1 MKNNRKR
8 SLLAIAFL
16 AVLLFISGTFAW
28 TSFSQRALNENDGEG
43 GNPGGGRI
51 HDDYNKLSGNKDIY
65 GENYG
70 DQELFVR
77 IKLSEYFEMNG
88 KPLVSGTTKDQRNS
102 WTPYVL
108 PETTA
113 PTNDYRTYV
122 NWTLGGDKVYLPTF
136 NTNSSDL
143 STDAAGDAIDYIT
156 NGATALG
163 DGSQDFFTKD
173 QEVENPDDATQKHKA
188 QSTLKQS
195 KAPISMADWKAL
207 PANEK
212 TGDFWVVDT
221 DGWAYWGNKLQPNA
235 STSLLLDQIGMDEAA
250 LSTIDGKWYY
260 GIDVVGEFVTEND
273 VAEFDKS
280 EHGAPTEDGK
290 DLLNEIVESDKFAY
304 NIAFTTSVSN
314 VQMKSNETKQFGA
327 TVTQTEV
334 SKATIDTPLT
344 WSIAGGSF
352 ASIDQTGKVT
362 LGDVEKE
369 TKLTVTVKAA
379 EYGLQSQFD
388 ITARPGLTA
397 GVGEEFDFYGEKYIH
412 LKDLGDGNHLVLRK
426 FLLINRSTTLPDY
439 NNSALD
445 NTMREYYAGLTPE
458 AQSAVQPVQKTFT
471 VGMGNDI
478 AFGLDAQRFLMS
490 KPAPDFAK
498 VDTIGGE
505 KKAFALSVAE
515 VSDVSGDGKAFP
527 DAASRR
533 STYEA
538 TPDRHESWWSRTP
551 SASGQIWAVSGNYS
565 SSFPTGQFYRVNMG
579 SYGLRPALIIHQ

>member
-1 MKNNRKR
+1 MENKRKR
-8 SLLAIAFL
+8 SLLAIVFL
-16 AVLLFISGTFAW
+16 TVLFFISGTFAW

-88 KPLVSGTTKDQRNS
+88 KPLVSGTAKDQRNS

-136 NTNSSDL
+136 NTNSADL
-143 STDAAGDAIDYIT
+143 STDAAGDAIDFIT

-235 STSLLLDQIGMDEAA
+235 STSLLLDQIGMDETA

-290 DLLNEIVESDKFAY
+290 DLLNEIVESGKFAY

-334 SKATIDTPLT
+334 SKAIIDTPLT

-362 LGDVEKE
+362 LGNVDKE
-369 TKLTVTVKAA
+369 TKLTVTVKAT

-388 ITARPGLTA
+388 ITARPGLTV

-426 FLLINRSTTLPDY
+426 FLLPTNSKTSVDY

-445 NTMREYYAGLTPE
+445 NAMKAYYAGLTPE
-458 AQSAVQPVQKTFT
+458 AQSAVQPVQTTFT
-471 VGMGNDI
+471 LGMGDES
-478 AFGLDAQRFLMS
+478 AFGLDAQKFIMS
-490 KPAPDFAK
+490 KPATDFTK
-498 VDTIGGE
+498 VDTANGE
-505 KKAFALSVAE
+505 KKAFALSAAE
-515 VSDVSGDGKAFP
+515 LSDVSGNGKPFP
-527 DAASRR
+527 NAGSRGAPMEDKPNTRLNWGVRTPGSLSMVWYVNSAGQLYR
-533 STYEA
+533 STLVY
-538 TPDRHESWWSRTP
+538 DF
-551 SASGQIWAVSGNYS
+551 GV
-565 SSFPTGQFYRVNMG
+565 
-579 SYGLRPALIIHQ
+579 RPALIIHQ

>member
-1 MKNNRKR
+1 MENKRKR

-16 AVLLFISGTFAW
+16 TVLLFISGTFAW

-136 NTNSSDL
+136 NTNSADL

-173 QEVENPDDATQKHKA
+173 QEVENPDDITQKHKA

-212 TGDFWVVDT
+212 IGDFWVVDT

-235 STSLLLDQIGMDEAA
+235 STSLLLDQIGMDETA

-290 DLLNEIVESDKFAY
+290 DLLNEIVESGKFAY
-304 NIAFTTSVSN
+304 NITFTTSVSN
-314 VQMKSNETKQFGA
+314 VQMKSNETKQFSA

-334 SKATIDTPLT
+334 SRATIDTPLT

-362 LGDVEKE
+362 LGNVDKE

-388 ITARPGLTA
+388 ITAKPSLIA

-426 FLLINRSTTLPDY
+426 YLLPNQTRTTTAAYHNGP
-439 NNSALD
+439 LD
-445 NTMREYYAGLTPE
+445 EAMKVYYAGLKPE
-458 AQSAVQPVQKTFT
+458 AQAAVQPVQKTFT
-471 VGMGNDI
+471 LGMGNAT
-478 AFGLDAQRFLMS
+478 AFGLDAQKFLMS

-498 VDTIGGE
+498 VDTASGE
-505 KKAFALSVAE
+505 KKAFALSAAE
-515 VSDVSGDGKAFP
+515 LSDVSGKGKAFP
-527 DAASRR
+527 DLASR
-533 STYEA
+533 EA
-538 TPDRHESWWSRTP
+538 SATGASNTANAWWLRTPDTSATAWFVYYGPTYFGQLVGTP
-551 SASGQIWAVSGNYS
+551 TTN
-565 SSFPTGQFYRVNMG
+565 T
-579 SYGLRPALIIHQ
+579 YGLRPALIIHQ

>member
-88 KPLVSGTTKDQRNS
+88 KPLVSGTAKDQRNS

-136 NTNSSDL
+136 NTNSADL
-143 STDAAGDAIDYIT
+143 STDAAGDAIDFIT

-235 STSLLLDQIGMDEAA
+235 STSLLLDQIGMDETA

-290 DLLNEIVESDKFAY
+290 DLLNEIVESGKFAY
-304 NIAFTTSVSN
+304 NITFTTSVSN

-334 SKATIDTPLT
+334 SRTTIDTPLT

-352 ASIDQTGKVT
+352 ARIDQTGKVT
-362 LGDVEKE
+362 LGNVDKE

-388 ITARPGLTA
+388 ITAKPGLAA

-426 FLLINRSTTLPDY
+426 FVLPDFNPTTVVY
-439 NNSALD
+439 HNGPLD
-445 NTMREYYAGLTPE
+445 NAMKAYYAGLTPE
-458 AQSAVQPVQKTFT
+458 AKAVVQPVQETFT
-471 VGMGNDI
+471 LGMGNDI

-505 KKAFALSVAE
+505 KKAFALSAAE
-515 VSDVSGDGKAFP
+515 VNDVSGNGKAFP
-527 DAASRR
+527 DLVSRGAVV
-533 STYEA
+533 EA
-538 TPDRHESWWSRTP
+538 RPDLSIHWVLRTP
-551 SASGQIWAVSGNYS
+551 YVKESGVWSISELEKL
-565 SSFPTGQFYRVNMG
+565 GQFDGQYTSNMHG
-579 SYGLRPALIIHQ
+579 VRPAMIIHP